1 MSALKYVI
9 RAKNEGQTKVLEVE
23 INATF
28 DDVKKKIQEL
38 FKGKQITPLVCASTK
53 SNITV
58 NHFQSLSITTTHNT
72 LQYYTSKHLSSHLS
86 AQSSSIQHHEF
97 THNKEYFFT
106 PKLYTQSIIFNST
119 LLLFISFFIER
130 RRIQGSS

>member
-53 SNITV
+53 SNISV

-72 LQYYTSKHLSSHLS
+72 QHTLQYYTSKHISNHIPTP
-86 AQSSSIQHHEF
+86 SSSIQHHEF
-97 THNKEYFFT
+97 THTTKNIF
-106 PKLYTQSIIFNST
+106 YTKIIYTILNIQFHIII
-119 LLLFISFFIER
+119 LFLFL
-130 RRIQGSS
+130 